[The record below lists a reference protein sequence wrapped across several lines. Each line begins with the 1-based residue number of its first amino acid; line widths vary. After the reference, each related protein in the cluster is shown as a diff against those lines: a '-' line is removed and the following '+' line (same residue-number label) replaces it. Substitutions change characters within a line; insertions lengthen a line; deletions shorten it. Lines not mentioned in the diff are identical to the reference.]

1 MFSAITIDR
10 VSKQY
15 RLGQRERYRALR
27 DTLADMLRAPVR
39 GVERLLN
46 GSTETERGDDRIWA
60 LRDISFDVAP
70 GEVIGIVGRNGAGKS
85 TLLKVLS
92 RITAPTEGHVTISGP
107 VGSLLEV
114 GTGFHPELSGRE
126 NVFLNGAILG
136 MRRARD
142 RAASSTRSSR
152 SRRSSGSST
161 RPSSTT
167 RAACRCGSPLP
178 WPPTSSPRC

>member
-1 MFSAITIDR
+1 MFPAITIDR

-27 DTLADMLRAPVR
+27 DTLADMLRAPMR

-46 GSTETERGDDRIWA
+46 GSAETERGDDRIWA

-92 RITAPTEGHVTISGP
+92 RSHAPHEG
-107 VGSLLEV
+107 
-114 GTGFHPELSGRE
+114 
-126 NVFLNGAILG
+126 
-136 MRRARD
+136 AR
-142 RAASSTRSSR
+142 T
-152 SRRSSGSST
+152 
-161 RPSSTT
+161 
-167 RAACRCGSPLP
+167 
-178 WPPTSSPRC
+178 